1 MAASTSHYE
10 RFSRVLRPV
19 AADSGYDLEEVRVE
33 QAGRRSLVRVVVDR
47 DGGVSLD
54 ECADLSRAFSSA
66 LDEAD
71 VWQTPYTLEVS
82 SPGVDRPL
90 TEPKHWRRATGRLVK
105 VSLPEGGTLEG
116 RITSADGDGV
126 VLEVSGTPRHVP
138 WSGLG
143 KGKVQVEFAK
153 KRQDSGES
161 GEEEA

>member
-1 MAASTSHYE
+1 MAASTSHQE
-10 RFSRVLRPV
+10 RFGRVLRPV

-33 QAGRRSLVRVVVDR
+33 QAGRRSLVRVIVDR

-66 LDEAD
+66 LDRAD

-90 TEPKHWRRATGRLVK
+90 TEPKHWRRAAGRLVK
-105 VSLPEGGTLEG
+105 ASLPDGGTLEG
-116 RITSADGDGV
+116 RITSADAEGV
-126 VLEVSGTPRHVP
+126 VLEVSGTSRRIPY
-138 WSGLG
+138 SGLG
-143 KGKVQVEFAK
+143 RGRVQVEFGK
-153 KRQDSGES
+153 KRREGEES